1 VRSLAVLLLLLFA
14 GLAIFAVARTRA
26 GSPEPLR
33 RRRWVRVAPVAALA
47 LLLLGTAAWWLRPRL
62 VQGAVRPGAEVIA
75 VLPFSTSGQ
84 GIDLPGEGL
93 VDLLARD
100 LDGVEGIRVI
110 DPRTALYRWRRSGGD
125 ALDLPAALHVGRD
138 LGAGS
143 VLTGTA
149 VAAGGEVAVDLAG
162 VFADPDPG
170 DGAVLAYT
178 VRLGPPAAD
187 AADAVNQASY
197 AHVHGDLLYVTYYKE
212 GIRVLSIKN
221 PHKPVEIAYYDTYPT
236 TANGCFGG
244 IYAGCWGAHPWNLD
258 KVFVS
263 DLDSGGYILRLTA
276 VPNTFTAKATTI
288 KPGNTLEMDMTYN
301 NAATTPLNGFGFAWL
316 TAVNSSPLL
325 FSFLSEAKLLTA
337 SQSINHKLKI
347 PIPSGLPNMTL
358 DFTSYSGTFQP
369 LTLSETHK
377 LTVQIKN

>member
-1 VRSLAVLLLLLFA
+1 VF
-14 GLAIFAVARTRA
+14 IFDAKDPMNPKYIATA
-26 GSPEPLR
+26 GSGRGSVHNCWIDPKTKRLYTNNADIFDVSNP
-33 RRRWVRVAPVAALA
+33 ANPT
-47 LLLLGTAAWWLRPRL
+47 LLTHLSIGFTHDVIVLDNRAYYSLWRSGLGIYDVTNPTA
-62 VQGAVRPGAEVIA
+62 VKQ
-75 VLPFSTSGQ
+75 
-84 GIDLPGEGL
+84 
-93 VDLLARD
+93 LARHTWSGTYCHNMWPSED
-100 LDGVEGIRVI
+100 RK
-110 DPRTALYRWRRSGGD
+110 TLYTTDETSNGHVLIWDISQ
-125 ALDLPAALHVGRD
+125 LPTVKQVGSYQI
-138 LGAGS
+138 GQ
-143 VLTGTA
+143 
-149 VAAGGEVAVDLAG
+149 AGG
-162 VFADPDPG
+162 
-170 DGAVLAYT
+170 T
-178 VRLGPPAAD
+178 VHN
-187 AADAVNQASY
+187 VY
-197 AHVHGDLLYVTYYKE
+197 VHGDLLYVTYYKE
-212 GIRVLSIKN
+212 GIRALSIKN